1 MKATVTASIKDGLLA
16 GGWYTRRLG
25 HDALPG
31 VLVLCY
37 HGVRSPAWRTGER
50 AFANLHLSAATFD
63 GHCRVI
69 ADTCHPIS
77 LDHWRAS
84 RAMTRSLPDRPV
96 LVTFDDGYRSLYDVA
111 RPALKRYAIP
121 ATLFACSEPIQ
132 RQRLFWFDAL
142 ARASGEAAVAQH
154 RPVLSG
160 PAWHPSGHADVVAD
174 PADPLAPLT
183 VDHLKALADA
193 GVEIGAHTAT
203 HVPLAALAPDAQR
216 LELAV
221 CRDALMRWIGGP
233 VRSLAYPWGTR
244 DADYTDE
251 TVGIAAS
258 LGFDF
263 AFTTRPSFA
272 RADESPLELSRFLML
287 SEVAPAELA
296 HRIAYSWR

>member
-1 MKATVTASIKDGLLA
+1 MNATVAASIKDGLLA
-16 GGWYTRRLG
+16 GGWYARRLG
-25 HDALPG
+25 RDALPG

-37 HGVRSPAWRTGER
+37 HGVRSPAWRADER

-63 GHCRVI
+63 GHCRVL

-77 LDHWRAS
+77 LDHWRA
-84 RAMTRSLPDRPV
+84 ALAKTRSLPDRPV
-96 LVTFDDGYRSLYDVA
+96 LVTFDDGYRSLFDVA
-111 RPALKRYAIP
+111 RPALKHYGIP
-121 ATLFACSEPIQ
+121 ATLFACSEPIR

-142 ARASGEAAVAQH
+142 ARARGEAAAVAQ
-154 RPVLSG
+154 RRRTSG
-160 PAWHPSGHADVVAD
+160 GAWNPGGHSEAAAD

-183 VDHLKALADA
+183 VDHVKALADD
-193 GVEIGAHTAT
+193 GVEIGVHTAT
-203 HVPLAALAPDAQR
+203 HVPLAALPPDAQR
-216 LELAV
+216 QEIAV

-233 VRSLAYPWGTR
+233 IRSLAYPWGTR

-251 TVGIAAS
+251 SVGIARS

-263 AFTTRPSFA
+263 AFTTRPCFA
-272 RADESPLELSRFLML
+272 HDDESPLERSRFLVL